1 MKLERLTE
9 KAQDALQAAAREAQ
23 ERGQQAIEPDHLLLE
38 LVRQEGGIARPLLE
52 AAGASIP
59 GLEAALVSRVERLPR
74 VSGAAQPYLSSELV
88 RILDQAEKQAEQLK
102 DDYVSTEHILLAAT
116 EHPVL
121 AEFGVRRDSL
131 LQALRRVR
139 GSQRVTD
146 PNPESKHQ
154 ALERYGR
161 DLTELAA
168 AGKLDPVIGRDEEI
182 RRVIQVLSRRT
193 KNNPVLIGEP
203 GVGKTAIAEGLAQ
216 RIAAGDVPEGLKNK
230 RGVVLDGELESHR
243 DVELAI
249 SVAGSVPGVA
259 SVDSRLRARSR
270 PHPRRPPSPSPE
282 PRLVMI
288 VPGEPCPPWRY
299 AG

>member
-1 MKLERLTE
+1 MKLERLTA

-59 GLEAALVSRVERLPR
+59 GLEAALVSRVERLLR
-74 VSGAAQPYLSSELV
+74 VSGAAQSYLSSELV

-146 PNPESKHQ
+146 PNPESKYQ

-161 DLTELAA
+161 DLTALVA
-168 AGKLDPVIGRDEEI
+168 AGQLDPVIGRHEEI

-193 KNNPVLIGEP
+193 KNNP
-203 GVGKTAIAEGLAQ
+203 
-216 RIAAGDVPEGLKNK
+216 
-230 RGVVLDGELESHR
+230 
-243 DVELAI
+243 
-249 SVAGSVPGVA
+249 
-259 SVDSRLRARSR
+259 
-270 PHPRRPPSPSPE
+270 
-282 PRLVMI
+282 
-288 VPGEPCPPWRY
+288 RY
-299 AG
+299 ADAWRSGASHVGLLALRRSPGSS